1 MTRIDTRHLL
11 TMRCDV
17 DATHH
22 LGRVP
27 GGYDRR
33 VVIVSGGSFEGPDM
47 RGRILPGGGDFL
59 TIRPDGAFNLD
70 VRLVLETDGGEL
82 IYMTYIG
89 RRNGPPEVMEKYKR
103 GEAVAEGEDYFRT
116 IVQFETA
123 APSLLRLNDILAVGT
138 GRRDATGPVYEIFE
152 LL

>member
-1 MTRIDTRHLL
+1 MTGLATKHLL
-11 TMRCDV
+11 TLRCSV
-17 DATHH
+17 TATHH

-33 VVIVSGGSFEGPDM
+33 VVIVSGGTFEGADL
-47 RGRILPGGGDFL
+47 RGTVLPGGGDFL

-70 VRLVLETDGGEL
+70 VRLVLKTDDGAL
-82 IYMTYIG
+82 IYMTYVG
-89 RRNGPPEVMEKYKR
+89 RRNGPPEVMEKYRR

-116 IVQFETA
+116 LVQFETA
-123 APSLLRLNDILAVGT
+123 APALARLNDILAVGT

-152 LL
+152 VL